1 MPVTLEDVRRE
12 VIPLIKQKY
21 SNYKSDYDNIIFNS
35 PDYLKAPENF
45 SRYFPGTQELAQ
57 TYQSY
62 GLEQSPLFRQY
73 MQEQYGYN
81 YTPTGTT
88 TGTTSGAPEEN
99 IVNTQT
105 LLNSINALTGNYDK
119 FSGSVQQYIENQGK
133 YLDQYQQVQQLLMK
147 AILHNMYQPKM
158 TGNPFLDA
166 ITNYTYTRRL
176 VQPDYQ
182 FQGLLGKYIAKK
194 YAPVKEA
201 PVQIPPT
208 YGPLTE
214 QEFNRQRYIT
224 NRFNLGE

>member
-12 VIPLIKQKY
+12 AIPLIKQKY
-21 SNYKSDYDNIIFNS
+21 PKYKSDYDTIIFNS

-45 SRYFPGTQELAQ
+45 SGYFPGTQGLAQ
-57 TYQSY
+57 TYQGY

-73 MQEQYGYN
+73 MKEQYGYD

-88 TGTTSGAPEEN
+88 TGITSGAPEEN

-119 FSGSVQQYIENQGK
+119 FTNAAQQLVENQGK
-133 YLDQYQQVQQLLMK
+133 YSDQYQQIQQLLMK

-194 YAPVKEA
+194 YATVKEA